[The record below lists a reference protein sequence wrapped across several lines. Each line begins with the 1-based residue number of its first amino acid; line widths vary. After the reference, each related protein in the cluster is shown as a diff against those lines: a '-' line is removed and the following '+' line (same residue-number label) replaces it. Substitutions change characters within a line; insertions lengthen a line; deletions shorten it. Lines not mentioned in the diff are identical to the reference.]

1 MPIDRRTRYTKMI
14 IRDSLYELLEQKPL
28 SDITVKELCQTAD
41 INRAT
46 FYRYYDNVDA
56 LFEQLEQEIVD
67 ISFQQKSS
75 CENST
80 VHVLTVIKE
89 NRIFYKEL
97 FRAHMDSKTLSRL
110 LEQQKQE
117 AILYHQKN
125 GSYDETIFPYAFQYV
140 VSGSTGMIQKWVNS
154 GCQETPAEFA
164 EIIFKITG
172 GCATLA

>member
-1 MPIDRRTRYTKMI
+1 MSTDRRTRYTKML

-28 SDITVKELCQTAD
+28 SAITVKELCQKAD

-56 LFEQLEQEIVD
+56 LFEQLEQEI
-67 ISFQQKSS
+67 INAAFQEKSLY
-75 CENST
+75 ENNT
-80 VHVLTVIKE
+80 VHVLTIIKE

-97 FRAHMDSKTLSRL
+97 LHAHMESVALSRL

-117 AILYHQKN
+117 AILYLQKN
-125 GSYDETIFPYAFQYV
+125 GSYDESIFPYAFQYI
-140 VSGSTGMIQKWVNS
+140 VSGSTGMIQKWIDN
-154 GCQETPAEFA
+154 GCRETPAEFA
-164 EIIFKITG
+164 EIIVKITG